1 VLADLVVFLDSAA
14 GAAAS
19 RAARLD
25 DLAGQPFRSDA
36 EIFAGT
42 PAELADLLQDWQAAG
57 LAGFRL
63 RPATLPH
70 DLVQITRGLV
80 PELQRRDAFRRGY
93 EAATLRGL
101 LGLGR
106 PASRY
111 AA

>member
-1 VLADLVVFLDSAA
+1 VVFLDESADTA
-14 GAAAS
+14 
-19 RAARLD
+19 RDRRYRLD
-25 DLAGQPFRSDA
+25 EVAGTEYRSDA

-42 PAELADLLQDWQAAG
+42 PGQLADLLLDWQGAG
-57 LAGFRL
+57 LAGYRL

-70 DLVQITRGLV
+70 DLTQITRGLV

-93 EAATLRGL
+93 EGNTLRQL
-101 LGLGR
+101 LRLGR